1 MVKILWI
8 DHFMPIENL
17 PKSQKQGQLFKNKL
31 SEQLNPK
38 NKLYKLRELI
48 NWSILEQW
56 MVSNVNISK
65 FGRNQKCNRM
75 LFGVSMIQ
83 AMYNF
88 SDAEAEEQL
97 KENMYW
103 QYFCGME
110 YFEQY
115 NGLK

>member
-17 PKSQKQGQLFKNKL
+17 PKSQNQGQLFKNKL
-31 SEQLNPK
+31 SEQLDPK

-65 FGRNQKCNRM
+65 FGRNQK
-75 LFGVSMIQ
+75 
-83 AMYNF
+83 YNNP
-88 SDAEAEEQL
+88 SCQL
-97 KENMYW
+97 IVVW
-103 QYFCGME
+103 
-110 YFEQY
+110 
-115 NGLK
+115 